1 MCIYFFI
8 ELFIHLL
15 LSTEKTLHP
24 LVLFLASRHDDI
36 NYDILNLENLP
47 AEKWAYLM
55 SAFYQRLPQ
64 MIHDPILVKNV
75 KNTMNIYKTLINC
88 PQWFIENIEFFLGL
102 HLIEFGKCVKC

>member
-1 MCIYFFI
+1 MYLFLI

-47 AEKWAYLM
+47 AEKWTYLM
-55 SAFYQRLPQ
+55 SAFYQRFPQ
-64 MIHDPILVKNV
+64 MIHDPILVNNV
-75 KNTMNIYKTLINC
+75 KSTMNTYKTLINC
-88 PQWFIENIEFFLGL
+88 PQWFTENIDFFLGL